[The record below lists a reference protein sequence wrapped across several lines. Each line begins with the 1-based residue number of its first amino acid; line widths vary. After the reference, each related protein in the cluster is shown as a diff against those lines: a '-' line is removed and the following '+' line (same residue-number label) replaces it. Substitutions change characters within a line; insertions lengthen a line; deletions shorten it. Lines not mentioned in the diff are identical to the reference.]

1 MQERPDTERRR
12 IELSVVQVVGSAL
25 AAVSS
30 AFLLSKLG
38 AAGTVIGAA
47 IASVVATVGSAV
59 YVHVFRRTSEQLRD
73 VRAQIGSAVPGAPG
87 PYGGHR
93 GHGAADTA
101 RTAGADPGASGAGAD
116 DATRVLPVF
125 EPVFDQAFDPGPR
138 ATAPLGP
145 TGEPAAVREQSRA
158 RTWLVRSGIAAV
170 AVFAIAMASITVV
183 ELGMGRSFASLF
195 GNGGSSS
202 TIGDFTGG
210 GGDKPTPE
218 KKEGPQDTPGT
229 EEGTTQ
235 DGQEDKGGSGGK
247 DPSGTPASPTPGAS
261 QGTPSDGTTDSPDPT
276 GGAKPPTGSPDPT
289 GAPSSG
295 TPPTTPSAPPSGGAA
310 SPPAGDKQSG
320 SGQQADTQRQDAG
333 SAS

>member
-1 MQERPDTERRR
+1 MQERPDNERRR
-12 IELSVVQVVGSAL
+12 IELSVVQVVASAL

-73 VRAQIGSAVPGAPG
+73 VRANIAPAVPGAPVVYRSPG
-87 PYGGHR
+87 VP
-93 GHGAADTA
+93 
-101 RTAGADPGASGAGAD
+101 GADPAPPEGVAGAD

-138 ATAPLGP
+138 ATRPLTE
-145 TGEPAAVREQSRA
+145 TGEPAAVREQSRT

-183 ELGMGRSFASLF
+183 ELGMGRSFANLF
-195 GNGGSSS
+195 GNGSSSS

-210 GGDKPTPE
+210 GGHKSTPE
-218 KKEGPQDTPGT
+218 KKDPQDTPDTERGT
-229 EEGTTQ
+229 SQ
-235 DGQEDKGGSGGK
+235 DGSGDNGENG
-247 DPSGTPASPTPGAS
+247 DNPSGTPTTPTPGAS
-261 QGTPSDGTTDSPDPT
+261 QNTPSGGSTGGPDPT
-276 GGAKPPTGSPDPT
+276 GSPKPPTGSPDPT

-310 SPPAGDKQSG
+310 SPPAGDRQSG
-320 SGQQADTQRQDAG
+320 SGQQGDTQGQDAG
-333 SAS
+333 SGAAP